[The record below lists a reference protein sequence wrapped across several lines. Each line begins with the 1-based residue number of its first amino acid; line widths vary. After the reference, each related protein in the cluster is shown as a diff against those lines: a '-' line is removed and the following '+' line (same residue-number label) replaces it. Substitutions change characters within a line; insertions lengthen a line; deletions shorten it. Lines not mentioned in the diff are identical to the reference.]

1 MNGCTTLPQIRL
13 EGEKNLAYYH
23 GEKADYVFCDVKN
36 RDHGQTLDD
45 AEWVWDNLFAAAR
58 RMPDGSIRM
67 EKENAGFIP
76 NSYSAALAENCGK
89 AYLNGNVI
97 SLDGPVFTWNKLKYH
112 GLNGGEIIRGTYL
125 MAPAAFLAAAAGGT
139 CRTLDDG
146 ASVSILLPD
155 GRTVQAARGIIA
167 VADGNRLRAMDCEAV
182 ERDGVLY
189 LPAAWFFR
197 MVSGRNVSEYGGVL
211 YASECYGELSM
222 HMARLL
228 KDLLR

>member
-1 MNGCTTLPQIRL
+1 MNGCTTLPLIRL
-13 EGEKNLAYYH
+13 EGEKNLAYYP

-76 NSYSAALAENCGK
+76 NSYSVALAENYGK
-89 AYLNGNVI
+89 AYLNGKLI

-167 VADGNRLRAMDCEAV
+167 VADGNRLRVMDCEAV